1 MKSAVWSALSR
12 FACFACFACLL
23 GCTVAPRLVTPA
35 APSWDS
41 GRQDSGVIA
50 QLADRS
56 FVVTW
61 NLVARFDSL
70 AKTYGAA
77 LTPPRTN
84 AFGVSPMLNATNA
97 FYLTQDA
104 MSAYTLLCILRDS
117 GQAAKPK

>member
-12 FACFACFACLL
+12 FACLVGLAGVI

-35 APSWDS
+35 GPSWDS

-50 QLADRS
+50 QLPDRS
-56 FVVTW
+56 FVVTG

-70 AKTYGAA
+70 ARTYGAA
-77 LTPPRTN
+77 LSPPRTN
-84 AFGVSPMLNATNA
+84 TFGVSPMPNTTNL